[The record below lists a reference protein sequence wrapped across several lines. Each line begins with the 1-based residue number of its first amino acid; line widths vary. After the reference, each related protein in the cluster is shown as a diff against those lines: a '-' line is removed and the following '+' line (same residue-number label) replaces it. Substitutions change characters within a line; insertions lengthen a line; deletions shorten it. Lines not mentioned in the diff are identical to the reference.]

1 MITLN
6 KAQIKFLRKYSHNLK
21 PLFQMGKNGLTD
33 VFIEQVDNAIEKRE
47 LIKFVILQNSDE
59 DLDDVA
65 NKIADEIDG
74 VIIQTIGSTA
84 ILYRPSSKEKYQE
97 ISQQVQRLN

>member
-1 MITLN
+1 
-6 KAQIKFLRKYSHNLK
+6 
-21 PLFQMGKNGLTD
+21 MGKLGLTD
-33 VFIEQVDNAIEKRE
+33 VFIEQVENAIEKRE

-65 NKIADEIDG
+65 NKIADEIGG

-84 ILYRPSSKEKYQE
+84 ILYRPSSKEKTSGNQSTSKSIKLRGRVE
-97 ISQQVQRLN
+97 WVFQMAH

>member
-6 KAQIKFLRKYSHNLK
+6 KAQTKFLRKYSHNLK
-21 PLFQMGKNGLTD
+21 PLFQMGKLGLTD
-33 VFIEQVDNAIEKRE
+33 VFIEQVENAIEKR
-47 LIKFVILQNSDE
+47 KFVILQNSDE

-65 NKIADEIDG
+65 NKIANEIGG

-84 ILYRPSSKEKYQE
+84 ILYRPSSKEKHQE
-97 ISQQVQRLN
+97 ISQQVNRLS